1 MTWLVKIVIDLLG
14 SKIAREAVAYG
25 AKKLVESTDN
35 GIDDKLIDIF
45 LDEAVKSKR
54 NSLHGEIKD
63 IFMKNFRGK

>member
-1 MTWLVKIVIDLLG
+1 MTWLVRIVIDLLG

-35 GIDDKLIDIF
+35 GITKDVIEIF

-54 NSLHGEIKD
+54 NKLTEDIKKTL
-63 IFMKNFRGK
+63 IEVIS